1 MWNPFSAPITG
12 PKFFAIFA
20 SFFVVIIA
28 VNLVL
33 AVQAVRTF
41 PGLEVGNS
49 YVASQSFDADRTAQQ
64 ALGWTVSAIVHA
76 DEMLLTI
83 IDSTGQPVRVADVT
97 GTFGRATTVRDD
109 QIPVFAF
116 DGTLYRAP
124 VRSRDGNWNLRLVAH
139 AADGT
144 LFQQRIV
151 LRVD

>member
-1 MWNPFSAPITG
+1 MLNPFSAPITG
-12 PKFFAIFA
+12 RKFFAIFA

-41 PGLEVGNS
+41 PGLEVRNS

-64 ALGWTVSAIVHA
+64 ALGWTVSAVLHA
-76 DEMLLTI
+76 DQLQLSI
-83 IDSTGQPVRVADVT
+83 IDDAGHPVRVADVT

-109 QIPVFAF
+109 QTPVFVF
-116 DGTLYRAP
+116 DGTVYSAP
-124 VRSRDGNWNLRLVAH
+124 VQTRDGNWNLRLVAH
-139 AADGT
+139 ATDGT

-151 LRVD
+151 LRMD